1 MEHITKLKNEKEKK
15 IVQYIYKK
23 QKKKTKTN
31 YNSCSGVGKEGA

>member
-1 MEHITKLKNEKEKK
+1 MEHNTELKNEKEKK

-23 QKKKTKTN
+23 QKKTKTN